1 MESDVDLEAMPTPP
15 RHLSGYPSFAEFIAK
30 DKDAA
35 IYRSFA
41 NLSARSLLYQQSEL
55 HELER
60 KLEEIDTEDAKDI
73 DNENAQK
80 AARLWTHY
88 AEDSSDQGR
97 TRRALQAEIKVKIK
111 EYRVWYLRRYC
122 GYN

>member
-1 MESDVDLEAMPTPP
+1 MESDVDLEAMSTAP

-35 IYRSFA
+35 IYRSFG

-55 HELER
+55 HQLEW
-60 KLEEIDTEDAKDI
+60 KLEELDREDAKDI
-73 DNENAQK
+73 DNVNAQK
-80 AARLWTHY
+80 AARQWKHY

-97 TRRALQAEIKVKIK
+97 ARKALQAEIKVKIK
-111 EYRVWYLRRYC
+111 EYRVWPLR
-122 GYN
+122 

>member
-35 IYRSFA
+35 IYRCFG

-60 KLEEIDTEDAKDI
+60 KLEELDREDAKDI

-80 AARLWTHY
+80 AARQWTHY
-88 AEDSSDQGR
+88 AEDPSDQGR
-97 TRRALQAEIKVKIK
+97 ARRTLQAEIKVKIK
-111 EYRVWYLRRYC
+111 EYRVWPFR
-122 GYN
+122 